1 MKLNTLLRANIAR
14 AAVVRLAALL
24 VGVACALPAS
34 AALAQSANANWPQ
47 KPVRFIVPFPP
58 GSGTDVMARVLAQK
72 LSEKWGQPVL
82 VDNRPE
88 ASGVIGMQAVLAS
101 PADGYTFSFAQGS
114 AISVAPSTIKSATYD
129 YRRDFVPV
137 GMVATSPFLIAVA
150 AETPYKSVE
159 DLVRAAKAKPLSVE
173 IADNGRAT
181 LPHLA
186 AAALGVASGAEFM
199 HVHYQGGA
207 QGMQATI
214 SGETKA
220 QVEPM
225 MTIFGMVQG
234 GRMRVLASM
243 SDRVEPGL
251 EAYPLVTRSYPGVTG
266 QGWFA
271 VLAKKGVDDAI
282 LQKANADLNEAL
294 GRPDVVA
301 KYREFAAYVRPG
313 TPADLSKYVA
323 EDQKK
328 WNAVIERLGIK
339 PE

>member
-1 MKLNTLLRANIAR
+1 LKSNFLSRA
-14 AAVVRLAALL
+14 AALL
-24 VGVACALPAS
+24 LGAACVLPAS
-34 AALAQSANANWPQ
+34 VALAQGNAAWPQ
-47 KPVRFIVPFPP
+47 KPVRFIIPFPP

-82 VDNRPE
+82 VDNRPG

-129 YRRDFVPV
+129 YKRDFVPV
-137 GMVATSPFLIAVA
+137 GMVATSPFLISVA
-150 AETPYKSVE
+150 AETPYKTVE

-207 QGMQATI
+207 QAMQATI
-214 SGETKA
+214 AGETKA

-251 EAYPLVTRSYPGVTG
+251 EAYPLVAKTYPGVTG

-271 VLAKKGVDDAI
+271 VLAKKGVEDSI

-294 GRPDVVA
+294 GRPDVIA

-313 TPADLSKYVA
+313 TPADLSKYIA
-323 EDQKK
+323 DDTKK
-328 WNAVIERLGIK
+328 WAAVIDKLGIK

>member
-1 MKLNTLLRANIAR
+1 LKLKFFSRA
-14 AAVVRLAALL
+14 AALL
-24 VGVACALPAS
+24 AGAAFALPMV
-34 AALAQSANANWPQ
+34 ALAQGSAASWPQ
-47 KPVRFIVPFPP
+47 KPVRFVVPFPP

-82 VDNRPE
+82 VDNRPG
-88 ASGVIGMQAVLAS
+88 ASGVIGMQAVLAA

-129 YRRDFVPV
+129 YRRDFMPV

-159 DLVRAAKAKPLSVE
+159 DLVRAGKAKPLSVE

-186 AAALGVASGAEFM
+186 AAALGVASGTEFM

-214 SGETKA
+214 AGETKA

-251 EAYPLVTRSYPGVTG
+251 EAYPLVTKTYPGVTG

-271 VLAKKGVDDAI
+271 VLAKKGVDENI

-301 KYREFAAYVRPG
+301 KYREFAAYPRPG
-313 TPADLSKYVA
+313 TPADLSKYIA
-323 EDQKK
+323 EDTKK
-328 WNAVIERLGIK
+328 WAAVIERLGIK

>member
-1 MKLNTLLRANIAR
+1 MTPIPSVRPRLAR
-14 AAVVRLAALL
+14 AAAWLVAAAHLF
-24 VGVACALPAS
+24 GAG
-34 AALAQSANANWPQ
+34 AALAQAAWPQ
-47 KPVRFIVPFPP
+47 KPVRFIIPFPP

-72 LSEKWGQPVL
+72 LSEKWGQSVL
-82 VDNRPE
+82 VENRPG
-88 ASGVIGMQAVLAS
+88 ASGVIGMQAVLAAA
-101 PADGYTFSFAQGS
+101 ADGYTFSFAQGS
-114 AISVAPSTIKSATYD
+114 AISVAPSTMKSATYD

-137 GMVATSPFLIAVA
+137 GMVATSPFLISVA
-150 AETPYKSVE
+150 GDSPYKSVE
-159 DLVRAAKAKPLSVE
+159 DLVRAAKAKPMSVE

-186 AAALGVASGAEFM
+186 AAALGVAGGAEFL

-207 QGMQATI
+207 QAMQATI

-220 QVEPM
+220 QVEPL

-251 EAYPLVTRSYPGVTG
+251 EAYPLVSKTYPGVTG

-271 VLAKKGVDDAI
+271 ILAKKGVDDAI
-282 LQKANADLNEAL
+282 VQKANADLNEAL
-294 GRPDVVA
+294 GRPDVIA

-313 TPADLSKYVA
+313 TPADLTRYIE

-328 WNAVIERLGIK
+328 WGAVIERLGIK

>member
-1 MKLNTLLRANIAR
+1 MKLHFLPRVPVRIATWLIT
-14 AAVVRLAALL
+14 A
-24 VGVACALPAS
+24 ACALSAG
-34 AALAQSANANWPQ
+34 AALAQGNAWPQ
-47 KPVRFIVPFPP
+47 KPVRFIIPFPP

-82 VDNRPE
+82 VDNRPG
-88 ASGVIGMQAVLAS
+88 ASGVIGMQAVLAA

-129 YRRDFVPV
+129 YKRDFVPV
-137 GMVATSPFLIAVA
+137 GMVATSPFLISVA
-150 AETPYKSVE
+150 AETPYKSVD
-159 DLVRAAKAKPLSVE
+159 DLVRAARAKPLSVE

-186 AAALGVASGAEFM
+186 AAALGIASGAEFM

-214 SGETKA
+214 AGETKA
-220 QVEPM
+220 QIEPL
-225 MTIFGMVQG
+225 MTIFGMVQS

-251 EAYPLVTRSYPGVTG
+251 EAYPLVTKTYPGVTG

-271 VLAKKGVDDAI
+271 VLAKKGTEESI
-282 LQKANADLNEAL
+282 LHKANADLNEAL
-294 GRPDVVA
+294 ARPDVIA
-301 KYREFAAYVRPG
+301 KYREFAAYTRPG
-313 TPADLSKYVA
+313 TPADLTKYIE

-328 WNAVIERLGIK
+328 WAVVIDRLGIK

>member
-1 MKLNTLLRANIAR
+1 LKLQLLSRAVMAR
-14 AAVVRLAALL
+14 VATLL
-24 VGVACALPAS
+24 VGAACALS
-34 AALAQSANANWPQ
+34 ATATLAQGAAAWPQ
-47 KPVRFIVPFPP
+47 KPVRFIIPFPP

-82 VDNRPE
+82 VDNRPG

-214 SGETKA
+214 AGETKA

-251 EAYPLVTRSYPGVTG
+251 EAYPLVTKAYPGVTG

-271 VLAKKGVDDAI
+271 VLAKKGVDEAI

-313 TPADLSKYVA
+313 TPADLSKYIA
-323 EDQKK
+323 DDTRK
-328 WNAVIERLGIK
+328 WAAVIERLGIK